1 MVVAASTTI
10 IDIIKVFRSCA
21 SFATIKTKWMSQ
33 QINRSDDNC
42 RKRRKETA
50 MGDFDRTGAI

>member
-1 MVVAASTTI
+1 M
-10 IDIIKVFRSCA
+10 CNA

-50 MGDFDRTGAI
+50 MGDLDRTGAI